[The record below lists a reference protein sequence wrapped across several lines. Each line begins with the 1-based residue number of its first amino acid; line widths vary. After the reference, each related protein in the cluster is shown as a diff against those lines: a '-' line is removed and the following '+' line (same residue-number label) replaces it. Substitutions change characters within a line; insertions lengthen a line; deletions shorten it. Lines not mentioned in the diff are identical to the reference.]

1 MGRLPGLGGA
11 PYGSSVGPGIGAG
24 AGSTP
29 ATGGTQREMPTAPAM
44 PSAAPFGPN
53 ALGPVGAAGAAPLT
67 GGTVSRG
74 ALKSRLEG
82 LIKGTSLEGFVPPEG
97 GRFGITTGAPHEWAH
112 FMTELAGRESS
123 FKAGTIGDVGKFGGA
138 RLIELVD

>member
-112 FMTELAGRESS
+112 FMTELAGRECRGAYRDGTHGPDASS
-123 FKAGTIGDVGKFGGA
+123 TNDN
-138 RLIELVD
+138 